1 MNTSDA
7 MATTE
12 SELEAIFQHIL
23 SPASMDTSYNQREGS
38 ASEIPTPPYTP
49 LTSPSIC
56 MVPPSESNEH
66 DLLASSEHTQR
77 PSKEIE
83 APGAFV
89 SLSTSFHPAARN
101 CGDLEPD
108 LVLLS
113 ADSVFFYVH
122 SSVLRS
128 ASNNNL
134 CGFLPW
140 NNPRETERGATDAE
154 IEFVMLPD
162 QSQVLNIM
170 LHFIY
175 DISPAHHSPPFHIL
189 SQAVDRLHNVYGV
202 DVNHGMQGSAL
213 ALSSPRPSLFA
224 LLTANAPLYP
234 VEVYALAASI
244 DFYPLTKTASL
255 YLHGLDLCPTDDGE
269 PIGGRLG
276 LVPEMGRKMG
286 GMYLMRL
293 VGMHKRRLEALR
305 KIVCT
310 APEGHLIDR
319 ASEDRCSAEDQASL
333 KRAWALAAAY
343 IICTAGPGVSAQTI
357 DGTFRPLV
365 RHVTCSRCRQAMHK
379 RLESMDREWGMAPRT
394 I

>member
-1 MNTSDA
+1 M
-7 MATTE
+7 
-12 SELEAIFQHIL
+12 
-23 SPASMDTSYNQREGS
+23 
-38 ASEIPTPPYTP
+38 
-49 LTSPSIC
+49 
-56 MVPPSESNEH
+56 
-66 DLLASSEHTQR
+66 
-77 PSKEIE
+77 
-83 APGAFV
+83 
-89 SLSTSFHPAARN
+89 SLSTSFHPAAGH

-122 SSVLRS
+122 SSVLCS

-140 NNPRETERGATDAE
+140 NSLKSPLITEQGATDPDAQ
-154 IEFVMLPD
+154 IEFIMLPD

-175 DISPAHHSPPFHIL
+175 KISPAHHSPPFHIL

-202 DVNHGMQGSAL
+202 DVNRGMQGSAL
-213 ALSSPRPSLFA
+213 ALSSPRLDNVLSVIHPHEPSLFA

-269 PIGGRLG
+269 PIGGKLQ
-276 LVPEMGRKMG
+276 LIPEMGRKMG
-286 GMYLMRL
+286 GVYLMRL
-293 VGMHKRRLEALR
+293 IGMHKRRLEALR
-305 KIVCT
+305 TIVCT
-310 APEGHLIDR
+310 APEGHLVDR
-319 ASEDRCSAEDQASL
+319 VSEDRCSAADQASL

-343 IICTAGPGVSAQTI
+343 IVCTAGPGALR
-357 DGTFRPLV
+357 D
-365 RHVTCSRCRQAMHK
+365 CSFHDTADLPSTGRRVI
-379 RLESMDREWGMAPRT
+379 SDY
-394 I
+394 